1 MAQRRTGL
9 ASRPSA
15 FAAIDFETADYGRDS
30 ACAVGVV
37 RVERNKIV
45 ERVHLLIRPPRRDFI
60 FTYIHGITWADVAD
74 APTFRQVWPSL
85 RKALEGVE
93 FLAAHN
99 ASFDRSVLYACCER
113 ARVRAPPHSFH
124 CTMRI
129 ARHVWNVHPTA
140 LPDVCRTLRVRLKH
154 HDPKSDAQA
163 CAKIMIAAMKAG
175 WSPE

>member
-1 MAQRRTGL
+1 MAQRKTDW
-9 ASRPSA
+9 ASVPSA
-15 FAAIDFETADYGRDS
+15 FAAIDFETADCGRDS

-45 ERVHLLIRPPRRDFI
+45 ERVYHLIRPPRRHFV
-60 FTYIHGITWADVAD
+60 FTYLHHITWDDVAD

-85 RKALEGVE
+85 RKTLEGVE

-99 ASFDRSVLYACCER
+99 AGFDKAVLNACCER
-113 ARVRAPPHSFH
+113 ARLRPPAHSFH

-129 ARHVWNVHPTA
+129 ARHVWNVRPAA
-140 LPDVCRTLRVRLKH
+140 LPDVCKKLRIGLDH
-154 HDPKSDAQA
+154 HDPASDAHA
-163 CAKIMIAAMKAG
+163 CARILIAAIKAG